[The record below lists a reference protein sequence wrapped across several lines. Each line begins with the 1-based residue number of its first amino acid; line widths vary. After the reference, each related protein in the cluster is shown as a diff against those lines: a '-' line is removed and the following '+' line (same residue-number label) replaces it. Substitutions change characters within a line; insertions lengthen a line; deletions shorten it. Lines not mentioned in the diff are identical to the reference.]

1 MRASRSDCS
10 RRHRRQHPHSLRQL
24 SGRTYGRRRLD
35 CPACQGW
42 RCSTVYAPRRPSAP
56 PSSDPTGHVAPRVTT
71 STALPASTRDTPRD
85 PPRDS
90 PRDPP
95 SGSAEGVQFDN
106 VGIGPHQP
114 LNRAQAIASQ
124 FLDGPLQLGTRL
136 AQRAQTISERRADR
150 GQRQARQG
158 DLRGE
163 GRCEQ
168 ACCAHAWCVAQEA
181 ARAGGGGGG
190 GEGGA

>member
-1 MRASRSDCS
+1 MN
-10 RRHRRQHPHSLRQL
+10 HRLQRGVQSVGGYIHDKQF
-24 SGRTYGRRRLD
+24 
-35 CPACQGW
+35 A
-42 RCSTVYAPRRPSAP
+42 
-56 PSSDPTGHVAPRVTT
+56 
-71 STALPASTRDTPRD
+71 
-85 PPRDS
+85 
-90 PRDPP
+90 PP

-168 ACCAHAWCVAQEA
+168 DQ
-181 ARAGGGGGG
+181 AGTQKGKNSHRCLVHRRKRIKHG
-190 GEGGA
+190 